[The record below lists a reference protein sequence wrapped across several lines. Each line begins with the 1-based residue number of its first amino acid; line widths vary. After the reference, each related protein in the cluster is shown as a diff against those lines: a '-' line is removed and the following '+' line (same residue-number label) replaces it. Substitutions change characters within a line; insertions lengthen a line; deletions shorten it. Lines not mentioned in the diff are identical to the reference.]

1 MDRSEVLTTTPINW
15 SRFIA
20 LGGDIAATRREA
32 IAHGDKR
39 LARLAARAL
48 DRRQ

>member
-1 MDRSEVLTTTPINW
+1 MDRNELLTAERINW
-15 SRFIA
+15 SRFVA

-32 IAHGDKR
+32 IAHGDER

-48 DRRQ
+48 ARR

>member
-1 MDRSEVLTTTPINW
+1 MSERYELLTAERINW
-15 SRFIA
+15 ARFVA
-20 LGGDIAATRREA
+20 LGGDIEAVRREA

-48 DRRQ
+48 ARR